1 MTITVGSNSYITE
14 DDADAYF
21 AARLYSDAWD
31 SATTDTREKAIL
43 MACRVLESQ
52 VAWMGQPLAADQ
64 ALAWPRKLPI
74 YQADVTYIPETIGE
88 AQAELALY
96 LLGTNPTATPKT
108 AGYKSLTVDTLK
120 MEIDKTDRLPVIPA
134 HVADMLGPIGF
145 PKANRPTM
153 QVSR

>member
-1 MTITVGSNSYITE
+1 MTITVGTNSYISE

-31 SATTDTREKAIL
+31 GATTDTREKAIL
-43 MACRVLESQ
+43 MACSVLEHQMEWQGLPAVHDQ
-52 VAWMGQPLAADQ
+52 VM
-64 ALAWPRKLPI
+64 AWPRVHVPGVDPD
-74 YQADVTYIPETIGE
+74 AIPNAIKN

-120 MEIDKTDRLPVIPA
+120 MEIDKADRLPVIPA
-134 HVADMLGPIGF
+134 HVADMLAPIGF

>member
-1 MTITVGSNSYITE
+1 MTITVGTNSYISE

-64 ALAWPRKLPI
+64 VMAWPRKLPI
-74 YQADVTYIPETIGE
+74 YQADVAYIPETIGE

-96 LLGTNPTATPKT
+96 LLGTDPTVTPKT

-120 MEIDKTDRLPVIPA
+120 LEVNAADRPAVIPP
-134 HVADMLGPIGF
+134 HVAAMLVPLGY
-145 PKANRPTM
+145 PKADRTTF
-153 QVSR
+153 QVTR